1 VLSDTIVLM
10 TSFLAVITRLFPWL
24 IGVYILVM
32 MAMTLSAAN
41 SLSYFDDEF
50 FHLAKIQLFL
60 DHGLYA
66 LSGGENAAGELLGTR
81 GHLYAYGPIF
91 TLTAHL
97 VTVFVGVETWGTIEY
112 TDAAYIV
119 RHIMVSVFSFIGVAA
134 AGWAVAIVTRS
145 WRWGL
150 ATSAVLVSIPFW
162 TGSAMFNLKDTPAAT
177 GYTLLTA
184 GCIALTLPVDR
195 VTRGTKV
202 VGWVSLFSGTL
213 VIWGVR
219 PGLWPA
225 IVLAFFAMLLIRARF
240 NDFTRWKESF
250 SALIFPMSAVLA
262 SYVAMMAIYPKLF
275 LNPVKLI
282 YGSFRETS
290 GFTHD
295 TYVLTNGVKL
305 GAPPPWYY
313 LPQWLSAQL
322 PEALVVLLVVATVLA
337 IWLVL
342 RRLFHSTPSSLDFV
356 FPAMVFVFIQFAAFP
371 AAAIILRSTVYGGLR
386 QFLFLLPAVAML
398 IMLALFVLVRHGAL
412 SRIRGVLPTVA
423 GVLVA
428 STIVTTVSQFQLFP
442 YVTSYFNPTTVAGG
456 IDGRWEM
463 YPRKLAV
470 GELYAKLTLDQ
481 RQRCTRC
488 PSIDSFPSRY
498 AAPAT
503 VESEPLQYWES
514 IRFPPNVPKK
524 HTKTCP
530 TVADSV
536 SRPYFGATITM
547 LAVEMCDLTG
557 PPVEAKTTTA
567 EVDGK
572 WWKKIAQWGWE
583 DTRSGGVTSSP
594 GQPAAIAWSME
605 PIAPGATRNFVLD
618 LSVLDGSA
626 DFVTLSVTVNGM
638 ELDDFVMSAQSG
650 TELIIDVPA
659 PSIEGAPD
667 DLVVVEFVL
676 TDGNGTPVTNS
687 LVVSSVRLAL

>member
-1 VLSDTIVLM
+1 MAST
-10 TSFLAVITRLFPWL
+10 LAVIKRLFPWL

-32 MAMTLSAAN
+32 VALTLSAAN

-97 VTVFVGVETWGTIEY
+97 VTVLVGVETWGTIEY

-119 RHIMVSVFSFIGVAA
+119 RHMMVSVFSFIGVAA

-150 ATSAVLVSIPFW
+150 ATSAILVSIPLW

-184 GCIALTLPVDR
+184 GCIALTLPIDR
-195 VTRGTKV
+195 VTRGTKII
-202 VGWVSLFSGTL
+202 GWLSLFAGTL
-213 VIWGVR
+213 IIWGVR

-225 IVLAFFAMLLIRARF
+225 IALAFFAMLLIRARF
-240 NDFTRWKESF
+240 NDFSRWKESL
-250 SALIFPMSAVLA
+250 SSLIFPLSAVVA
-262 SYVAMMAIYPKLF
+262 SYAAMMAIYPKLF
-275 LNPVKLI
+275 LNPFKLI

-290 GFTHD
+290 SFSHNTF
-295 TYVLTNGVKL
+295 VLTNGVQL

-313 LPQWLSAQL
+313 IPQWLSAQL
-322 PEALVVLLVVATVLA
+322 PEALLVLLVVGTVLA

-342 RRLFHSTPSSLDFV
+342 RRLFRSAPSTLDYV

-371 AAAIILRSTVYGGLR
+371 VAAILLRSTVYGGLR
-386 QFLFLLPAVAML
+386 QFMFLIPAVAML
-398 IMLALFVLVRHGAL
+398 IMLSVFVLVRHGAL
-412 SRIRGVLPTVA
+412 SRVRGVLPTVA

-456 IDGRWEM
+456 IDDRWEM

-470 GELYAKLTLDQ
+470 GELYAKLTVDQ
-481 RQRCTRC
+481 RLRCTKC
-488 PSIDSFPSRY
+488 PPLDAFPTQY
-498 AAPAT
+498 AEPST
-503 VESEPLQYWES
+503 IESPPLEYWEA
-514 IRFPPNVPKK
+514 IRFPPNVPSKRPREVCAA
-524 HTKTCP
+524 TANAVT
-530 TVADSV
+530 
-536 SRPYFGATITM
+536 RPYFGATITM
-547 LAVEMCDLTG
+547 LKASVCDITG
-557 PPVEAKTTTA
+557 PSIEETPSAA
-567 EVDGK
+567 DGDIK
-572 WWKKIAQWGWE
+572 WWRQVGQWGWE
-583 DTRSGGVTSSP
+583 ETRANGVTSSP
-594 GQPAAIAWSME
+594 GISSALAWSTT
-605 PIAPGATRNFVLD
+605 PIAPGAIQSYVID

-626 DFVTLSVTVNGM
+626 DFVTVSVVVNGIAM
-638 ELDDFVMSAQSG
+638 DDFEIAAQG
-650 TELIIDVPA
+650 KTGLIIDVPS

-676 TDGNGTPVTNS
+676 TDGAGSPVSNT
-687 LVVSSVRLAL
+687 LVIGSIRSVL